1 LKELIEVGMPHL
13 VYHGLD
19 PVWLLKYIGHK
30 HWKLIE
36 HVRPINKDNQR
47 LYASFFAAKI
57 DFLNGQQ
64 SITEKSTIEVS
75 SEIFKFNNLIYRSSH
90 TVNDICIT
98 LDSIF
103 VRKDKVAGLI
113 KDEPAW
119 SITDIPYT
127 KDTFLEE
134 HSELKRKL
142 INVDFATAKE
152 LVFNPAVLFNG
163 VKILYCANYLS
174 LVLLSEWITYQ
185 SLLDPIK
192 KIEIFWF
199 KNISVGDKVYGTTS
213 NSNNVFETVL
223 ISNNRAIGFCRIY
236 R

>member
-1 LKELIEVGMPHL
+1 LKETIEVGMPHL

-36 HVRPINKDNQR
+36 HVRPVNKDNQR

-64 SITEKSTIEVS
+64 SITEKSTLEIDSEV
-75 SEIFKFNNLIYRSSH
+75 FKFNNLIYRTLH
-90 TVNDICIT
+90 TVNDISIT

-103 VRKDKVAGLI
+103 VRKDEIAGLI
-113 KDEPAW
+113 KDEPAY
-119 SITDIPYT
+119 SNIDIPYT
-127 KDTFLEE
+127 KDTLLEE
-134 HSELKRKL
+134 HSELKRSL
-142 INVDFATAKE
+142 LNLDTSAMNE
-152 LVFNPAVLFNG
+152 LTFNPAAFFNG
-163 VKILYCANYLS
+163 VKILYCANYLN
-174 LVLLSEWITYQ
+174 LALLSEWITYQ

-192 KIEIFWF
+192 QIEIFWF
-199 KNISVGDKVYGTTS
+199 KNISVGDKVYGITS
-213 NSNNVFETVL
+213 NNKNVFETVL
-223 ISNNRAIGFCRIY
+223 VSNHRAIGFCRIY

>member
-1 LKELIEVGMPHL
+1 MPHL

-19 PVWLLKYIGHK
+19 PVWLLKYLGHK
-30 HWKLIE
+30 HWQLIDK
-36 HVRPINKDNQR
+36 VRPVNKDNQR

-64 SITEKSTIEVS
+64 SISEKSTM
-75 SEIFKFNNLIYRSSH
+75 EIDSKVFKFNNLIYRTLHS
-90 TVNDICIT
+90 VNDINVT

-103 VRKDKVAGLI
+103 VRKDKTVGLI
-113 KDEPAW
+113 KDEPAN
-119 SITDIPYT
+119 SETDIPYT
-127 KDTFLEE
+127 TTTFLEE

-142 INVDFATAKE
+142 MTLDVTNANE

-174 LVLLSEWITYQ
+174 LALLNEWITYQ

-192 KIEIFWF
+192 KIELFWF
-199 KNISVGDKVYGTTS
+199 KNINVGDKVYGITQTS
-213 NSNNVFETVL
+213 NGVFETVL
-223 ISNNRAIGFCRIY
+223 VSNNRAIGFCRIY